1 MIQAHLG
8 EFSALLTACFWV
20 ISGIFF
26 EKAGRRTSSL
36 AVAYLRM
43 IFAFILISLLL
54 WVTRG
59 KPLPTDAT
67 PSAWFWLSLS
77 GLVGFVFGDIFLFEA
92 YVRIGARI
100 SLLLMSFSP
109 VMTGL
114 LSFFIF
120 GEVLQP
126 LAILGIVLTLAG
138 IAVVV
143 LTRGEHNDLKL
154 RHDPYGVFCG
164 VMGAIGQSVGTIL
177 SKQGMG
183 NYDAFAATQIRII
196 ASILGFTVFFI
207 IGKHWQKLVTLVKD
221 THASLMTAAGAV
233 FGTTLGVGFSLL
245 AIQHTQAAVA
255 AAIMSIMPVL
265 VIPVNWVVLKERI
278 KWIEVLGALITV
290 LGVIL
295 LYLKP

>member
-8 EFSALLTACFWV
+8 EFSALLTAFLWV
-20 ISGIFF
+20 SSGVFF
-26 EKAGRRTSSL
+26 ERASKRTSSI

-43 IFAFILISLLL
+43 LLALILISVLV

-59 KPLPTDAT
+59 KLLPTDAT
-67 PSAWFWLSLS
+67 PSAWLWLSLS
-77 GLVGFVFGDIFLFEA
+77 GLVGFVVGDVFLFES

-109 VMTGL
+109 IITGI
-114 LSFFIF
+114 LSYFFF

-126 LAILGIVLTLAG
+126 MALLGIGLTLSG

-143 LTRGEHNDLKL
+143 LTRGEHNNLKL

-164 VMGAIGQSVGTIL
+164 VMGALGQSVGTIL

-196 ASILGFTVFFI
+196 ASIVGFTIFFMV
-207 IGKHWQKLVTLVKD
+207 GKHWPKLVSLIKD
-221 THASLMTAAGAV
+221 SFAALMTSIGAV
-233 FGTTLGVGFSLL
+233 FGPVLGVGFSLL
-245 AIQHTQAAVA
+245 AIQHTQTAVA

-265 VIPVNWVVLKERI
+265 VIPVNWVILKERI
-278 KWIEVLGALITV
+278 KWIEIVGALVTV
-290 LGVIL
+290 AGVIL
-295 LYLKP
+295 LYIS

>member
-1 MIQAHLG
+1 MIQTHLG
-8 EFSALLTACFWV
+8 EFSALLTAIFWV
-20 ISGIFF
+20 ISGVFF
-26 EKAGRRTSSL
+26 EKASKRTSSL

-67 PSAWFWLSLS
+67 PSAWLWLSLS
-77 GLVGFVFGDIFLFEA
+77 GLVGFVIGDIFLFEA
-92 YVRIGARI
+92 YVRIGARV

-109 VMTGL
+109 VITGV
-114 LSFFIF
+114 LSYFIF
-120 GEVLQP
+120 GETLQP

-143 LTRGEHNDLKL
+143 LTRGEHKNLKL
-154 RHDPYGVFCG
+154 RHEPYGVFFG
-164 VMGAIGQSVGTIL
+164 VMGAIGHSVGTIL
-177 SKQGMG
+177 SKQGIG
-183 NYDAFAATQIRII
+183 NYDAFAATQVRII
-196 ASILGFTVFFI
+196 ASIIGFTVFFI
-207 IGKHWQKLVTLVKD
+207 IGKHWQKLAILVKD
-221 THASLMTAAGAV
+221 TYSSLMTAAGAV
-233 FGTTLGVGFSLL
+233 FGTILGVGFSLL

-265 VIPVNWVVLKERI
+265 VIPVNWVILKERI
-278 KWIEVLGALITV
+278 KWVEIFGALITV
-290 LGVIL
+290 SGVIL